1 LARLKLD
8 QDTLGLSSLMERITR
23 VRVKDCF
30 KDDDDETIYFIV
42 HRGEMGKALGKG
54 GVNVKK
60 VQQILDKKIRV
71 IEYNDDLAAFVR
83 NVIYPV
89 EVEEVKVDENTVIIK
104 DSRKKTKSLLIG
116 RESRNLNIL
125 KRAVR
130 RFFNVEVKVE

>member
-1 LARLKLD
+1 
-8 QDTLGLSSLMERITR
+8 MERITR

>member
-1 LARLKLD
+1 
-8 QDTLGLSSLMERITR
+8 MEKITR

-54 GVNVKK
+54 GANIKK
-60 VQQILDKKIRV
+60 VQQVLDKKIRV
-71 IEYNDDLAAFVR
+71 IEYNDDLVAFVK

-89 EVEEVKVDENTVIIK
+89 EVEEINVDNNTVIIK

-116 RESRNLNIL
+116 RESRNLNII

>member
-8 QDTLGLSSLMERITR
+8 QDALGLSSLMEKITR

-54 GVNVKK
+54 GANIKK
-60 VQQILDKKIRV
+60 VQQVLDKKIRV
-71 IEYNDDLAAFVR
+71 IEYNDDLVAFVK

-89 EVEEVKVDENTVIIK
+89 EVEEINVDNNTVIIK

-116 RESRNLNIL
+116 RESRNLNII

>member
-1 LARLKLD
+1 MARLKLD